1 MTYASTLTEINPV
14 LTGDYCS
21 TYVRLQEKFSKYHI
35 LFSLMKTFAFIVCKL
50 LSAAL

>member
-35 LFSLMKTFAFIVCKL
+35 LFSLMKTFAFIVWKL